1 MKIGAN
7 NNMLKLLLAAG
18 LGAGAMAYG
27 PELVKFADKDKTP
40 AAIDAPSAEAK
51 SELNR
56 IVPSSKGE
64 AIVSYAPI
72 VKKAA
77 GAVVNV
83 YARSVVKGR
92 VVNDPFWGVFRIP
105 DKASQSQ
112 GSGVIV
118 REEGIIVTN
127 NHVVQGATEL
137 QVVLGDKR
145 EFTAKVLVAD
155 PRSDL
160 AVLKIDTNGEKLP
173 ALNYADTSA
182 ALVGDQVLAIGNP
195 FGVGQTVTSGIISAL
210 ARTDVGI
217 TDYSFFIQTD
227 ASINPGN
234 SGGALVDMMG
244 NLVGINTAIFSQSGS
259 SAGVGFAIPS
269 EMVKRIVDGAISY
282 GKIIRA
288 WTGVKGQTVN
298 NELAA
303 TLNLPK
309 PSGVL
314 ITDVYPNSAAFEA
327 GLKRG
332 DVITSLNGS
341 EVNDENGLK
350 YLAAT
355 KAPGEKVAI
364 EFYRAGQKK
373 ATNLILT
380 GLPGEK
386 TETKKMEGKNSFTGT
401 IIANLT
407 PALADMRGLDPFLK
421 GVIITEV
428 APSSPAAQS
437 GLKVGDL
444 LLEIDGQGIEN
455 IRALENMLGKN
466 RQGTLLILRE
476 GRQIRGPIFL

>member
-1 MKIGAN
+1 
-7 NNMLKLLLAAG
+7 MLKLLLAAG
-18 LGAGAMAYG
+18 LGAGAVAFG
-27 PELVKFADKDKTP
+27 PELVQLADKDKTP
-40 AAIDAPSAEAK
+40 AQIEAPKTDAK
-51 SELNR
+51 SEIER

-83 YARSVVKGR
+83 YARSVIKGK
-92 VVNDPFWGVFRIP
+92 VVNHPFWGAIPVP

-118 REEGIIVTN
+118 SENGIIVTN

-145 EFTAKVLVAD
+145 EFAAKVLVAD

-160 AVLKIDTNGEKLP
+160 AVLKIDVGNEKLP
-173 ALNYADTSA
+173 SLKYANTSA

-269 EMVKRIVDGAISY
+269 EMVKRVVDGALSY

-288 WTGVKGQTVN
+288 WTGIKGQNIN
-298 NELAA
+298 NELAT
-303 TLNLPK
+303 TLKLPK
-309 PSGVL
+309 PVGVL
-314 ITDVYPNSAAFEA
+314 ITDIYPKSSADEA

-332 DVITSLNGS
+332 DVIVSFNNT
-341 EVNDENGLK
+341 EVSDENGLK

-355 KAPGEKVAI
+355 KAPGEKVAL
-364 EFYRAGQKK
+364 EFYRNGQKK
-373 ATNLILT
+373 SANIVLT
-380 GLPGEK
+380 ALPGEK
-386 TETKKMEGKNSFTGT
+386 AQTKSLNGKNSFGGS

-407 PALADMRGLDPFLK
+407 PALADSKGLDPFAK
-421 GVIITEV
+421 GVVITEV
-428 APSSPAAQS
+428 ASGSLAAQS
-437 GLKVGDL
+437 GFQSGDIV
-444 LLEIDGQGIEN
+444 LEIEGKVIDDIN
-455 IRALENMLGKN
+455 TLEGLLGKN
-466 RQGTLLILRE
+466 RQGQAIILRG
-476 GRQIRGPIFL
+476 GRQIPGAIYL